1 MDKRPLILCTY
12 PGIDDFVA
20 LSMVLAQPEFDVL
33 GMIALSGNV
42 GLDVTVNNALLA
54 CEYNGRP
61 DVPVL
66 AGSAKPLAR
75 PARTASNI
83 HGKSGLGQS
92 LELYA
97 EGKPLEKDG
106 ADFIIEQAQAY
117 AGRLEI
123 LSLGPLTDVALAL
136 QKSPEI
142 AEKIACVTVMGGG
155 IHAGNATK
163 YAEFNIVADPEAAS
177 VVFSSGVRTVMIGL
191 DATNLCCQPRSD
203 IELLRAPT
211 KLGTIVPS
219 MLTDYSDVYRKI
231 HNVDGM
237 IIHDAISAVYL
248 WRPELFT
255 CVPCKMAVCLEE
267 GEHLGQTVPT
277 QGDTCLAA
285 TGCDAQ
291 AVREEILS
299 VMKQA
304 VQAH

>member
-1 MDKRPLILCTY
+1 MDKRPLILCTD

-20 LSMVLAQPEFDVL
+20 LSMVLVKPQFDVL

-42 GLDVTVNNALLA
+42 RLDVTVNNALLA
-54 CEYNGRP
+54 CECSDRP

-83 HGKSGLGQS
+83 HGKSGLGES

-97 EGKPLEKDG
+97 KGRPLEKDG

-177 VVFSSGVRTVMIGL
+177 VVFSSGVKTVMIGL

-231 HNVDGM
+231 HNIDGM

-255 CVPCKMAVCLEE
+255 CVPCKMTVCLEA
-267 GEHLGQTVPT
+267 GEHLGQTVPAE
-277 QGDTCLAA
+277 GDTCLAA
-285 TGCDAQ
+285 TSCDAQ
-291 AVREEILS
+291 AVRKEILS